1 MPDAKKEELVELEE
15 ETTETVEV
23 QLSNE
28 GDTTEPVEVVESEEI
43 EEESEDPSSD
53 IYPTEEELAG
63 FGKKT
68 RKRID

>member
-43 EEESEDPSSD
+43 
-53 IYPTEEELAG
+53 
-63 FGKKT
+63 
-68 RKRID
+68 